1 MFNTINKLFA
11 LLSRR
16 ERVQLGALFVAILGA
31 AVLELASVGAVLP
44 FLTVAANPAVIAT
57 DPRFA
62 WAFAWSGASS
72 PQAFLVVLGLGAFL
86 VLLASNAWM
95 ATTTWAQA
103 RFAHGFAHNLG
114 LRLVEHYSAQP
125 YVTLLTRNTADLGK
139 NILTEAW
146 DVMNMVIMPG
156 LQVLTRSFI
165 VLAIGALLVVVDPVL
180 AGLVTLVL
188 GGAYTVIFL
197 IMQRRLKVIGKKRL
211 ASNSARFK
219 AVNELFGGIKD
230 LKLLGRQDTFIR
242 TFRQASARNAKL
254 RASAAIMGQMP
265 RYLLETVAFGG
276 ILLIAV
282 YMLLRGGDLP
292 AVIPALGLYA
302 FAGYR
307 LMPNLQQ
314 VFHGLTQLRF
324 GAAALDNLCAEMAG
338 VSGVSEQEK
347 EQRSPRRRPS
357 PCPSRLP
364 FNHDL
369 VLDRVTFTYPGA
381 VRPSLR
387 EVMLAIDANSTV
399 GFIGK
404 TGAGKTTLIDI
415 ILGLLQ
421 PEAGEIRIDGV
432 RLSEENC
439 RAWQANIGYVPQQIY
454 LADDTVAKN
463 IAFGVPDAEIDMGSV
478 ARAAMLANI
487 DAFIS
492 EEMPKGYQTL
502 VGERGIR
509 LSGGQRQR
517 IGIARALYHNPPMLV
532 FDEATSALDSETEAS
547 VMEAVHTLTGRK
559 TILMIAHR
567 TSTLED
573 CDLIVE
579 LADGGVVDCRA
590 RQLVH
595 RTALP

>member
-1 MFNTINKLFA
+1 MLKFPNKIVA
-11 LLSRR
+11 LLSRQ
-16 ERVQLGALFVAILGA
+16 ERLQLGVLFVGILGA

-44 FLTVAANPAVIAT
+44 FLTLAANPAVIET

-62 WAFAWSGASS
+62 WLFEVSGASS
-72 PQAFLVVLGLGAFL
+72 SEAFL
-86 VLLASNAWM
+86 VLLGIGAVLVLLISNAWM
-95 ATTTWAQA
+95 ATTVWAQA
-103 RFAHGFAHNLG
+103 RFAHGFAHTLG

-146 DVMNMVIMPG
+146 EVMERMILPG
-156 LQVLTRSFI
+156 LQVVTRSFV
-165 VLAIGALLVVVDPVL
+165 VLAICGLLVVVDPVL

-188 GGAYTVIFL
+188 GGAYAVIFL
-197 IMQRRLKVIGKKRL
+197 IMQRRLKVIGTKRL

-230 LKLLGRQDTFIR
+230 LKLLGREDTFVR
-242 TFRQASARNAKL
+242 AFRQASARNAKL
-254 RASAAIMGQMP
+254 RASAAIMAQMP
-265 RYLLETVAFGG
+265 RYLLETIAFGG

-307 LMPNLQQ
+307 LMPSLQQ

-324 GAAALDNLCAEMAG
+324 GAAALDNLCEEMAG
-338 VSGVSEQEK
+338 VRALPDREDQGP
-347 EQRSPRRRPS
+347 PRQYPS
-357 PCPSRLP
+357 SRPSRLP
-364 FNHDL
+364 FHHQL
-369 VLDRVTFTYPGA
+369 VLERVTFTYPGA

-387 EVMLAIDANSTV
+387 EVTLTIEANTTV

-421 PEAGEIRIDGV
+421 PDAGEIRIDGV
-432 RLSEENC
+432 RLTEQTC

-463 IAFGVPDAEIDMGSV
+463 IAFGVPDAEIEMAAV
-478 ARAAMLANI
+478 ERAAALANI
-487 DAFIS
+487 DSFICK
-492 EEMPKGYQTL
+492 EMPKGYQTL

-567 TSTLED
+567 TSTLAD

-579 LADGGVVDCRA
+579 LADGAVVNIHNPQRA
-590 RQLVH
+590 H
-595 RTALP
+595 RTALS

>member
-1 MFNTINKLFA
+1 MSGTIKKLFA
-11 LLSRR
+11 LLSPRDR
-16 ERVQLGALFVAILGA
+16 LYLGLLFIAILGA
-31 AVLELASVGAVLP
+31 AVLELASVAAVLP
-44 FLTVAANPAVIAT
+44 FLTVAANPAVIAA
-57 DPRFA
+57 DARFA
-62 WAFAWSGASS
+62 WAFEWSGASS
-72 PQAFLVVLGLGAFL
+72 PEAFLVALGIGAFL
-86 VLLASNAWM
+86 VLLISNAWM

-103 RFAHGFAHNLG
+103 RFAHGFAHTLG
-114 LRLVEHYSAQP
+114 LRLIEHYSAQP
-125 YVTLLTRNTADLGK
+125 YVNLLTRNTADLGK

-146 DVMNMVIMPG
+146 EVMNTVILPC

-165 VLAIGALLVVVDPVL
+165 VLAICGLLVAVDPLL
-180 AGLVTLVL
+180 AGLVSLVL
-188 GGAYTVIFL
+188 GGAYALIFL
-197 IMQRRLKVIGKKRL
+197 IMQRRLRVIGNKRL
-211 ASNSARFK
+211 ISNSARFK

-230 LKLLGRQDTFIR
+230 LKLLGRQQMFIR
-242 TFRQASARNAKL
+242 AFREASARNARL
-254 RASAAIMGQMP
+254 RASAAIMAQMP
-265 RYLLETVAFGG
+265 RYLLETIAFGG

-307 LMPNLQQ
+307 LMPSLQQ

-324 GAAALDNLCAEMAG
+324 GAAALDNLCHEMAG
-338 VSGVSEQEK
+338 VTPSSEK
-347 EQRSPRRRPS
+347 EESRPPRQRAFHPP
-357 PCPSRLP
+357 PRLP

-381 VRPSLR
+381 LRPSLR
-387 EVMLAIDANSTV
+387 DVTLTIEANTTV

-404 TGAGKTTLIDI
+404 TGSGKTTLIDI

-421 PEAGEIRIDGV
+421 PDVGEIRIDGE
-432 RLSEENC
+432 RLTEDTC

-463 IAFGVPDAEIDMGSV
+463 IAFGVPDTEIDMTAV
-478 ARAAMLANI
+478 ARAAALANI
-487 DAFIS
+487 DSFIRD
-492 EEMPKGYQTL
+492 EMPKGYQTL

-532 FDEATSALDSETEAS
+532 FDEATSALDNETEAS
-547 VMEAVHTLTGRK
+547 VMEAVHMLTGCK

-567 TSTLED
+567 TSTLAD

-579 LADGGVVDCRA
+579 LSDGAVVDSPA
-590 RQLVH
+590 PHLAH
-595 RTALP
+595 RTALS